1 MGTGLIDFLCEEC
14 GCFFRI
20 PFPFSPFLFADCG
33 FPHKDI
39 LYYLSLGLFTIL
51 HGKSTPIYGLFHPLL
66 DILRLDFLLC
76 VLVLNIAVWFSFW
89 ILVHRPLSLAC
100 VTPSFTFIEVYH
112 LFPVSCYNFIIASHI
127 GGATEELPAVFLRDR
142 FRFLK
147 QVPGQIIPV
156 VRKHCSAKR

>member
-33 FPHKDI
+33 FPYKDI

-76 VLVLNIAVWFSFW
+76 VLVRNIIIQFF
-89 ILVHRPLSLAC
+89 LLSCFLLQ
-100 VTPSFTFIEVYH
+100 FY
-112 LFPVSCYNFIIASHI
+112 YIISY
-127 GGATEELPAVFLRDR
+127 GEELAQRLGCHEVAAKDMNLMPGL
-142 FRFLK
+142 LK
-147 QVPGQIIPV
+147 
-156 VRKHCSAKR
+156 K